1 MKELWTG
8 EFVGRMHVAEVT
20 QQELADE
27 AGVSKGYVCQILNS
41 ARNPRNG
48 REMLENA
55 FAAVLRRR
63 RLGTTPD
70 ANRTLLLENDALS
83 ETRFLSD

>member
-1 MKELWTG
+1 MKELWTCD
-8 EFVGRMHVAEVT
+8 FVGRMHVEEVT

-27 AGVSKGYVCQILNS
+27 AGISKGYVCMILNN
-41 ARNPRNG
+41 ARNPKNG

-63 RLGTTPD
+63 HPGERTNNPRHGTAVPSG
-70 ANRTLLLENDALS
+70 AEEAR
-83 ETRFLSD
+83 

>member
-8 EFVGRMHVAEVT
+8 DFVGRMHIAEVT

-27 AGVSKGYVCQILNS
+27 AGVSKGYVCQILNGV
-41 ARNPRNG
+41 RNPKKG

-63 RLGTTPD
+63 RLGEW
-70 ANRTLLLENDALS
+70 ANNPRHGTAIPSGVEEA
-83 ETRFLSD
+83 R